1 MMHQYHDYMLSLILI
16 VAQKKT
22 QIYFNSK
29 EGPPTKEIRS
39 DGKTHSVSNHYFSHF
54 SSLEIRVLV
63 KERVFAGRG
72 THDGKTDAIIARY
85 NPRRMNKV
93 PYPPNGVSPLNP
105 LYTSNMQ

>member
-1 MMHQYHDYMLSLILI
+1 MTGKRTVCPIIIFRTSL
-16 VAQKKT
+16 
-22 QIYFNSK
+22 
-29 EGPPTKEIRS
+29 
-39 DGKTHSVSNHYFSHF
+39 
-54 SSLEIRVLV
+54 LV